1 MMYENIGL
9 EEHLKNIEK
18 VKAVALKDMTNF
30 LKKERAVNNSC
41 ICSFLG
47 VKLRY
52 RDDEDC
58 LYADSLYDGC
68 SPFTMLNPYLWE
80 YLKEES
86 NNIFNDQDLFDEP
99 VKNKFYWEITKFIR
113 CGDRYYEQYSV
124 TFSLEMHLL
133 SAIGYANE
141 FNRKSFIESGYVKQF
156 TDEQNFI
163 LSNSSQLREPI
174 NVILPYKPGDIL
186 YVDANPY
193 GKPFYMV
200 YCAETISDKEHF
212 EWTKKEYGF
221 YKREHPCLY
230 ISEDKKGLDL
240 TNLCG
245 WFTDYIPFPYA
256 PLDRI
261 QVVDTCDNPLL
272 LNASKLLKEKPLE
285 FWKWYEVNEWHL

>member
-1 MMYENIGL
+1 M
-9 EEHLKNIEK
+9 
-18 VKAVALKDMTNF
+18 
-30 LKKERAVNNSC
+30 
-41 ICSFLG
+41 
-47 VKLRY
+47 
-52 RDDEDC
+52 
-58 LYADSLYDGC
+58 
-68 SPFTMLNPYLWE
+68 YLWE

-99 VKNKFYWEITKFIR
+99 VENKFYWEVTKFIR

-133 SAIGYANE
+133 SAIGYTNE

-163 LSNSSQLREPI
+163 LSNSSQLREPT

-186 YVDANPY
+186 YVDANPF

-200 YCAETISDKEHF
+200 YCAETTGDKDYL

-221 YKREHPCLY
+221 YKRDHPCLY
-230 ISEDKKGLDL
+230 ISEDKKGLDI
-240 TNLCG
+240 TNLCD
-245 WFTDYIPFPYA
+245 WCTDYISFPYA

-261 QVVDTCDNPLL
+261 QVVDTCDNLLL
-272 LNASKLLKEKPLE
+272 LNASKLLRENPMD
-285 FWKWYEVNEWHL
+285 FCKWDKLRY